1 MADMTGDRAVAAG
14 LPIRSGQE
22 RMPDLDLER
31 RGREGERDFENLA
44 LTSKLLG

>member
-14 LPIRSGQE
+14 LPTKSGQE